1 MLSFDLLQ
9 RMCKDNQTE
18 VTEFL
23 LLGFQGLYE
32 VKILFFIVFFLV
44 YIVILNG
51 NILIIILVGTFDHLK
66 IPMFVFLQHLAA
78 ADVLLTTTVIPL
90 MLNIIIL
97 DEKIMSVRGCI
108 AQMYFIF
115 IFGFVQC
122 FFIAIMSYD
131 RCLAICNP
139 MHYTSIMR
147 PHICLRMIE
156 GSWILVV
163 FISTE
168 IILVGQLRF
177 CGLNNIDHFF
187 CDFGP
192 TVELAT
198 SDTSLLLQID
208 FGISILMVFF
218 PFAFT
223 VITYFTILLTILNM
237 SSKSGKKKAF
247 STCSSHLATVCAYY
261 GTLMTVSLNSAIETS
276 STLNKF
282 SSLLY
287 IVVTPLINPIIYSL
301 RNHEIKRTIRKLF
314 GHFRANI

>member
-1 MLSFDLLQ
+1 
-9 RMCKDNQTE
+9 MCKANQTE

-32 VKILFFIVFFLV
+32 VKILLFIVFLLV
-44 YIVILNG
+44 YILILNG
-51 NILIIILVGTFDHLK
+51 NIFIIILVGTCDHLK

-78 ADVLLTTTVIPL
+78 ADVLLTTTVVPL

-97 DEKIMSVRGCI
+97 DEKSISVRGCF

-139 MHYTSIMR
+139 LHYTSIMR
-147 PHICLRMIE
+147 PQICFRMIG
-156 GSWILVV
+156 GSWVLVL

-168 IILVGQLRF
+168 IILVCQLNF
-177 CGLNNIDHFF
+177 CGMNNIDHFF

-192 TVELAT
+192 TVEIAT
-198 SDTSLLLQID
+198 SDTSLLLQVD
-208 FGISILMVFF
+208 FVISIFMVFF

-223 VITYFTILLTILNM
+223 VVTYVTILFTILNM
-237 SSKSGKKKAF
+237 SSKSGRRKAF

-261 GTLMTVSLNSAIETS
+261 GTLITVSLNSAAETS
-276 STLNKF
+276 TTLNKF

-287 IVVTPLINPIIYSL
+287 IVVTPLLNPVIYSL
-301 RNHEIKRTIRKLF
+301 RNHEIKKTSQKIFTR
-314 GHFRANI
+314 FRATN